1 MSEEAKSLFRTVFA
15 DSFTCFRY
23 KLIETNKLDDD
34 FNIIDEDSRTNARRA
49 LRLNY
54 RDGAINI
61 RDKKDAEY
69 YIEYM
74 TRTNIYKYTDFS
86 DLLIFMEL
94 GLWLG
99 LGNVLYEYLE
109 EKVNFEDTDEED
121 DGI

>member
-1 MSEEAKSLFRTVFA
+1 M
-15 DSFTCFRY
+15 
-23 KLIETNKLDDD
+23 IETNKLDED
-34 FNIIDEDSRTNARRA
+34 FTINEDSKTNARRA

-54 RDGAINI
+54 RDGAIDI
-61 RDKKDAEY
+61 RDKKVAEH

-109 EKVNFEDTDEED
+109 EKVNFEDTDEDD